1 MSKVLITGGLGN
13 LGSWLTDY
21 LLQNTDMEVY
31 VLSSKPDYYPL
42 SRPYHLLTADVS
54 DLEALKSCLMPYSFD
69 YVYHLASVNDTF
81 VADYDHLAYRINV
94 VGTQNIVKV
103 LASHPIKKF
112 VYLSTFHVYGSQ
124 QGQINE
130 NTECKAPHSYG
141 STHLEAEKIV
151 AAHFEENR
159 YAIFR
164 LSNSYGCPRLS
175 NNNKWYLVLNDLC
188 RQAFTNQK
196 IQLLSNGKPT
206 RDFIWMGD
214 VCDILHQSISHPELN
229 GIFNLNSGQLFS
241 MYQIA
246 ERVQKAYQ
254 HYSGQTILIALND
267 EDTKAHTSD
276 WYLSNEKLQ
285 KVISFSFHNKI
296 ESEAIRVFERLE
308 KDL

>member
-1 MSKVLITGGLGN
+1 MNRVLITGGLGN

-21 LLQNTDMEVY
+21 LLHNTNMEVH
-31 VLSSKPDYYPL
+31 VLSSKSNYYPL
-42 SRPYHLLTADVS
+42 SRAYHLLTADVA
-54 DLEALKSCLMPYSFD
+54 DFEALKSCLGSYSFD

-81 VADYDHLAYRINV
+81 VADYDQLAYQINV
-94 VGTQNIVKV
+94 LGTQNIINLLPKE
-103 LASHPIKKF
+103 SIKKF
-112 VYLSTFHVYGSQ
+112 VYLSTFHVYGPQ
-124 QGQINE
+124 KGQIDE
-130 NTECKAPHSYG
+130 NTQCHPPNSYG

-151 AAHFEENR
+151 SSQFDKNKF
-159 YAIFR
+159 AIFR

-188 RQAFTNQK
+188 HQAFTNQK

-214 VCDILHQSISHPELN
+214 VCEVLYQSISHPHLI

-246 ERVQKAYQ
+246 EKVQKAYKDF
-254 HYSGQTILIALND
+254 SGHNISIFLNE
-267 EDTKAHTSD
+267 EDTKAHISD
-276 WYLSNEKLQ
+276 WFLSNEKLQ
-285 KVISFSFHNKI
+285 KVISFSFQNKI
-296 ESEAIRVFERLE
+296 EAEAIRIFKLLK